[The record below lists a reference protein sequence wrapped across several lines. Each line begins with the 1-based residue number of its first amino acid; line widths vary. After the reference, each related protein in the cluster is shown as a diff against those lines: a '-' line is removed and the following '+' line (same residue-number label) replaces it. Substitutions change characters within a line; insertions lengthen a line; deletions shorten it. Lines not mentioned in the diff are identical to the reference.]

1 MAKKIAV
8 SIRKGGS
15 SKTTTAT
22 NLATGL
28 HLKGKRVL
36 LVDLDPQA
44 NATLAVG
51 IDPLE
56 TEANIATL
64 FSRGD
69 VQPHKAITTSHFGLS
84 VLPSHPDLA
93 KVEQGIGTLDFD
105 LLEGILK
112 AVEGD
117 FDFIVIDTPPAES
130 KLTLNALATADEV
143 LIPLQAHFLAL
154 QGLQQALEEIRIIQK
169 KINQGLKIT
178 GVLPTQVQAQTNMAK
193 MIMEQLQTEY
203 PELVLPYQVEFSV
216 RFVESQL
223 AGVPLVLY
231 DTEHKASKTY
241 ISIAERLINGK

>member
-22 NLATGL
+22 NLATSL

-51 IDPLE
+51 IDPIE
-56 TEANIATL
+56 QKTNIVTL
-64 FSRGD
+64 FSNSD
-69 VQPHKAITTSHFGLS
+69 VHPTKAIVGSHFGLS
-84 VLPSHPDLA
+84 LIPSHPDLS

-154 QGLQQALEEIRIIQK
+154 QGLQQALEEIKTIQK
-169 KINQGLKIT
+169 KINQSLKIT

-203 PELVLPYQVEFSV
+203 PELLLPYHIEFSV

-241 ISIAERLINGK
+241 ILLAERLINGK

>member
-22 NLATGL
+22 NLATSL
-28 HLKGKRVL
+28 YLRGKKVL

-51 IDPLE
+51 IDPLSQE
-56 TEANIATL
+56 LNIVTL
-64 FSRGD
+64 FSKDD
-69 VQPHKAITTSHFGLS
+69 VNTKDVITTSHFGLS
-84 VLPSHPDLA
+84 VIPSHPDLA
-93 KVEQGIGTLDFD
+93 KIEQGIGTLDFD
-105 LLEGILK
+105 LLEGILGL
-112 AVEGD
+112 VDGD
-117 FDFIVIDTPPAES
+117 FDYIVIDTPPAES

-154 QGLQQALEEIRIIQK
+154 QGLQQALEEIKIIQK
-169 KINQGLKIT
+169 KINKGLVIT
-178 GVLPTQVQAQTNMAK
+178 GVLPTQVQLQTNMAK

-203 PELVLPYQVEFSV
+203 PELILPYHIEFSV

-231 DTEHKASKTY
+231 DPEHKASKNY
-241 ISIAERLINGK
+241 FNLAERVINGK